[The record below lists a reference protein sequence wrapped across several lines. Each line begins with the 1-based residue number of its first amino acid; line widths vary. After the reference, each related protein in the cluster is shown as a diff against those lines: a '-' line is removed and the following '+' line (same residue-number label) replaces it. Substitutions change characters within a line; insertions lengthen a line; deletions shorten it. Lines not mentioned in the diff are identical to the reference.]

1 MESYEVVVVG
11 AGSAG
16 LATAVLL
23 QQHGLRPLVL
33 EAGPEPGAAWRGR
46 YDRLRLHTPRLLS
59 GLPGLRIPR
68 TYGRWVGRD
77 DLIEY
82 LRDYAAVHDVDLR
95 TNCRVDRIERGAE
108 APAPKPPTPGRESGA
123 VGDGTGAWTLQTSEG
138 AIVADHVVVAT
149 GYNGAPF
156 VPDWPGRET
165 FTGELVHSS
174 QYRNPAPYRGKDVLV
189 VGAGNSG
196 AEIAHD
202 VIDGGAARSRISVR
216 TPPQIVRRATLG
228 IPAQLLGM
236 AIRKLPPSWVD
247 PFTQWQRKVAIPDL
261 TAHGLPRPD
270 HGVRTAFLTTGTT
283 PILDVGIVAAVKD
296 GRVEVVAAVEGFDGA
311 DVLLA
316 DGSRIQPDVVIAAT
330 GFRAG
335 LEPLVGELDVLG
347 PRGLPTKTDGEPA
360 LPGLWFLGFTPTLGG
375 QLREGSIAARKV
387 ADALA
392 EQLRGGMHD
401 DGNRGGRR
409 TRLDL
414 ESGRPDSNQRL
425 PRPKRGALPG

>member
-1 MESYEVVVVG
+1 VESYEVVVVG

-23 QQHGLRPLVL
+23 QEHGLRPLVL

-59 GLPGLRIPR
+59 GLPGLRMPR
-68 TYGRWVGRD
+68 KYGRWVARD
-77 DLIEY
+77 DLLEY
-82 LRDYAAVHDVDLR
+82 LRDYAAVHDLDVR
-95 TNCRVDRIERGAE
+95 CNCRVERIE
-108 APAPKPPTPGRESGA
+108 PS
-123 VGDGTGAWTLQTSEG
+123 WTLHTSDG
-138 AIVADHVVVAT
+138 AMHADHVVVAT
-149 GYNGAPF
+149 GYNGSPF
-156 VPDWPGRET
+156 IPDWPGRET

-236 AIRKLPPSWVD
+236 AIRKMPPHWVD

-261 TAHGLPRPD
+261 AAQGLPRPE

-283 PILDVGIVAAVKD
+283 PILDVGIVAAVKS
-296 GRVEVVAAVEGFDGA
+296 GRVEVVAAVDGFDGD

-335 LEPLVGELDVLG
+335 LDGLVEGLDVLG

-360 LPGLWFLGFTPTLGG
+360 LPGLWFVGFTPTLGG

-392 EQLRGGMHD
+392 AQLGRGMQAVGRVD
-401 DGNRGGRR
+401 DDADRVPN
-409 TRLDL
+409 
-414 ESGRPDSNQRL
+414 PNQS
-425 PRPKRGALPG
+425 